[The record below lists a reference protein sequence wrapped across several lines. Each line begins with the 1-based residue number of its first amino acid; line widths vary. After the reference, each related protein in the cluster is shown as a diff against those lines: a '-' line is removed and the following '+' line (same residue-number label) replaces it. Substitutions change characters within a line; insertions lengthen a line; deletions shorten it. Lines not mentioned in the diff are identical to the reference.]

1 MSSRSDFGQTTAL
14 VLAGG
19 LGTRLSSVVADRPKA
34 LAPVRGRPFL
44 SYLLDQIRAAGV
56 RRAVLCTG
64 HLGDQIEAAFGGSYR
79 EVALEYSREATPVGT
94 GGALA
99 LAAERVVGSSAP
111 VLILNGDSYCGVDLE
126 ELWHWHHSR
135 FAHAT
140 LVAVQ
145 VPDASRFGRLDLD
158 AHGRIVGF
166 HEKSAQPRPGLVNG
180 GIYLV
185 RTEALACIATG
196 RPVSLEREVFPAWT
210 RSGLYGFPTN
220 GRFIDIGTPESFRE
234 AERFVRELTP
244 EAA

>member
-1 MSSRSDFGQTTAL
+1 LRSLSELRFATAL

-19 LGTRLSSVVADRPKA
+19 LGTRLSSVVADRPKV
-34 LAPVRGRPFL
+34 LAPVAGRPFL
-44 SYLLDQIRAAGV
+44 SYLLDQLRAAGI

-64 HLGDQIEAAFGGSYR
+64 HLGDQIEAAFGSSYR
-79 EVALEYSREATPVGT
+79 DVALEYSREPDPAGT

-99 LAAERVVGSSAP
+99 RAAALVSESSP
-111 VLILNGDSYCGVDLE
+111 VLILNGDSYCDVDLE

-140 LVAVQ
+140 LVAVA
-145 VPDASRFGRLDLD
+145 VPDASRFGRLELD

-166 HEKSAQPRPGLVNG
+166 HEKSAQPSAGLVNG

-185 RTEALACIATG
+185 RTEALAGIADG

-210 RSGLYGFPTN
+210 KSGLYGFPTS
-220 GRFIDIGTPESFRE
+220 GRFIDIGTPESFRD
-234 AERFVRELTP
+234 AESFVRELTP